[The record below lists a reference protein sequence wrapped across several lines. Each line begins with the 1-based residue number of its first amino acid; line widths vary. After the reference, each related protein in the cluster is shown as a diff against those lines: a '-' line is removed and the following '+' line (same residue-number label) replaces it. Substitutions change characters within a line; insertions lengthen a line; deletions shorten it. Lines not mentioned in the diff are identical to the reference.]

1 MTKKST
7 DSTTTT
13 TKATL
18 KNHVA
23 PKARR
28 IGNVLKSK
36 FGVNLAD
43 FDAALGGDVASAQ
56 KIGELARQGR
66 LSAELAPR
74 LAQAYIEII
83 NGSEAYNK
91 ATADI
96 LVQAGKSAI
105 AIDKASMQATL
116 ANSKYGHQRSELAA
130 EFVASK
136 TGENQRHQYQMNYTQ
151 IKGYLDAHLAGIDQ
165 QTSLLEQSYRPEIK
179 QITADEQREMK
190 VINEAINT
198 GDRARYDLIPE
209 KDYQTP
215 GLKAKILQLRTA
227 LGF

>member
-1 MTKKST
+1 MTKKLT
-7 DSTTTT
+7 DSTNT

-28 IGNVLKSK
+28 IGSVLKTK
-36 FGVNLAD
+36 FSVDLAD
-43 FDAALGGDVASAQ
+43 FDKALAGDVTSAQ
-56 KIGELARQGR
+56 KIGELARLGR
-66 LSAELAPR
+66 LSTELAPR

-105 AIDKASMQATL
+105 AIDKSVMQATL

-165 QTSLLEQSYRPEIK
+165 QTSLLEQSHRPEIK
-179 QITADEQREMK
+179 QIAADEAHEMREL
-190 VINEAINT
+190 NEGLNK
-198 GDRARYDLIPE
+198 GERARYDLIPE
-209 KDYQTP
+209 KNYQTS

>member
-1 MTKKST
+1 MTKKLT
-7 DSTTTT
+7 DTTTAT

-28 IGNVLKSK
+28 ISNVLKPK
-36 FGVNLAD
+36 FGVNLTD
-43 FDAALGGDVASAQ
+43 FDAALAGDVAAAQ
-56 KIGELARQGR
+56 KIGELARLGR
-66 LSAELAPR
+66 LSAELAPK

-96 LVQAGKSAI
+96 LVQAGKSAL
-105 AIDKASMQATL
+105 AIDKSVMQATL

-136 TGENQRHQYQMNYTQ
+136 TSEAQRHKYQMNYTQ
-151 IKGYLDAHLAGIDQ
+151 IRGYLDAHLAGVDQ

-179 QITADEQREMK
+179 QIAADEQREMREL
-190 VINEAINT
+190 NE
-198 GDRARYDLIPE
+198 GLSKGSRARYDLIPD

-215 GLKAKILQLRTA
+215 GLKAKLLQLKTA